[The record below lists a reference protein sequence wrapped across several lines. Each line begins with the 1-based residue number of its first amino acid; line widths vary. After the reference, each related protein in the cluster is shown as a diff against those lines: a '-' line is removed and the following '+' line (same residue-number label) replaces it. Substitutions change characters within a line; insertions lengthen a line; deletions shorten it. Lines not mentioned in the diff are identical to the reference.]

1 MPCCSIRWDSGMMM
15 YLSTTIHSMYLGY
28 NQLYSC
34 DDYNVDRGY
43 DDSDADDV
51 YDDCFDDNSDE
62 RWQWWWCDHIED

>member
-1 MPCCSIRWDSGMMM
+1 MMM

-28 NQLYSC
+28 NKLYSC

-51 YDDCFDDNSDE
+51 YDDCHDDNSDE
-62 RWQWWWCDHIED
+62 R

>member
-1 MPCCSIRWDSGMMM
+1 
-15 YLSTTIHSMYLGY
+15 MYLGY

-43 DDSDADDV
+43 DDDSDADDV
-51 YDDCFDDNSDE
+51 YDDCHDDNSDE

>member
-1 MPCCSIRWDSGMMM
+1 MMM

-43 DDSDADDV
+43 DDDSDADDV
-51 YDDCFDDNSDE
+51 YDDCHDDNSDE
-62 RWQWWWCDHIED
+62 R